1 MTLSSLVKV
10 KSSVIISQYL
20 LYRLQFMDELEHIW
34 IEYLSKLD
42 IAFQPIVS
50 TYSGKIYAV
59 EALLRGVEEIGF
71 NSIFEFFDAA
81 YKKNILYTLDLAL
94 REKVMKKFITIEN
107 YTEIKLFI
115 NLDNRLLEMPNYASG
130 NTDRLLE
137 KYTIQKE
144 MICFE
149 ISERHE
155 ISNPLVFEE
164 ILQHYKKENYSIAV
178 DDFGVGASGYQM
190 LYRSTPDIIKI
201 DRFFV
206 DSICKDM
213 KKKILVKSI
222 VTLAKELGIYVI
234 AEGVETEGEML
245 VCKELGCHLTQGYFV
260 QRPTCNVLD
269 IKDQY
274 LDKYNT
280 NASYIELTSIQK
292 IRS

>member
-1 MTLSSLVKV
+1 
-10 KSSVIISQYL
+10 
-20 LYRLQFMDELEHIW
+20 MDELEHIW